1 MHVARVALVPDRRYS
16 DLGFAQ
22 ILVGEPHAV
31 EDGLGPAL
39 GLGFGDAG
47 AVLVELEGRRRGLD
61 GDGRRRRLDGVGD
74 GGADGGEGETWVG
87 AIAGNRR
94 LKGDAW
100 GWDCEGGLHG
110 GAWEWGVE
118 VFGGF

>member
-1 MHVARVALVPDRRYS
+1 M
-16 DLGFAQ
+16 
-22 ILVGEPHAV
+22 

-39 GLGFGDAG
+39 GLGLGDAG

-61 GDGRRRRLDGVGD
+61 GHGRRGRLDGVED
-74 GGADGGEGETWVG
+74 GGADGGEAETWVG

-94 LKGDAW
+94 LKGDPW
-100 GWDCEGGLHG
+100 GWGYEGGLHG
-110 GAWEWGVE
+110 GACGWGVE